1 MIKKCTPCIRRAKY
15 VPIRIVPLHNPCQV
29 CANQSSPRSPLRSAF
44 PSFERRP
51 AYPCAALAGIPAL
64 ECARAAKCDRPRTA
78 PRALLPKLRLDGAG
92 FHPALGPG
100 ERGFP
105 DAHSHYHVPSST
117 SARSLRA
124 PPCKHHSNKLL
135 STCSCGLRS
144 LVRTQIRKRG
154 APRGRPLQ
162 RWRSFCLRQ
171 RARNVGIVSVKGS

>member
-1 MIKKCTPCIRRAKY
+1 M
-15 VPIRIVPLHNPCQV
+15 HNPCQL
-29 CANQSSPRSPLRSAF
+29 CANQELLLAPPCSPPSSPLL
-44 PSFERRP
+44 PSFARRP

-64 ECARAAKCDRPRTA
+64 ECARAAKGCRPRTA

-124 PPCKHHSNKLL
+124 PPCKLHIQQAFKAVLL
-135 STCSCGLRS
+135 LTSLPRKGADKEAGRS
-144 LVRTQIRKRG
+144 ARTP
-154 APRGRPLQ
+154 APEVALLLPAP
-162 RWRSFCLRQ
+162 
-171 RARNVGIVSVKGS
+171 ARM

>member
-1 MIKKCTPCIRRAKY
+1 MVKKCTPCIRRAKSAQTKVDIWLKNVHLAY
-15 VPIRIVPLHNPCQV
+15 DVPSTTR
-29 CANQSSPRSPLRSAF
+29 SPRSPLRSAS
-44 PSFERRP
+44 PSFARRP

-64 ECARAAKCDRPRTA
+64 ECARAAKGCRPRTA

-124 PPCKHHSNKLL
+124 PPCKPHIQQAFKAVLL
-135 STCSCGLRS
+135 LASLPRKCTDKEAGRS
-144 LVRTQIRKRG
+144 ARTP
-154 APRGRPLQ
+154 APEVALLLPAPA
-162 RWRSFCLRQ
+162 C
-171 RARNVGIVSVKGS
+171 A